1 MPDLLGVTNPVP
13 GHDSNITNRNIP
25 ISPNNTQVQNVPD
38 LNRVTSAD
46 NRTEQIANLEEM
58 RGYLHEYETD
68 LIQMTDSTLAK
79 LRKMSDSEF
88 FDFRRSADFDLAAL
102 GHV

>member
-1 MPDLLGVTNPVP
+1 MHNFNLDEINLLFLYYA
-13 GHDSNITNRNIP
+13 DSR
-25 ISPNNTQVQNVPD
+25 
-38 LNRVTSAD
+38 A
-46 NRTEQIANLEEM
+46 EQIANLEEM

-88 FDFRRSADFDLAAL
+88 LDFRRSADFDLAAL